1 MRSASRNLRGTSIS
15 EIGRT
20 RPTTH
25 KLPEI
30 TAFFWMMKI
39 LATTLGETGGDLL
52 AQTLKVGY
60 VVSSAIFVAA
70 LLISVVAQI
79 GSRRFRPA
87 LYWAVIVFTC
97 TAGTTMSDYL
107 NRGFGGATSDAPQ
120 YARGALILVACLIAV
135 FVVWALSGTTFNVE
149 HITTTGGELLYW
161 TAILFSNTLGT
172 SFGDWLADT
181 SGLGFG
187 GSALVII
194 AIMAVILGLHYR
206 TRVSK
211 TVLFWLAFVLTRPLG
226 ATVGDLF
233 TKPVAKG
240 GLNLGTLGSSI
251 VLTSI
256 LAAGVVWSL
265 WQRQA
270 TSIDTAQAS
279 VAS

>member
-1 MRSASRNLRGTSIS
+1 MQIAARNSRGTSTP
-15 EIGRT
+15 EIGMS

-30 TAFFWMMKI
+30 TAFFWAMKI

-60 VVSSAIFVAA
+60 VVSSLIFIAA
-70 LLISVVAQI
+70 LFISVVIQI
-79 GSRRFRPA
+79 RARRFNPA

-107 NRGFGGATSDAPQ
+107 NRGFGGATADAPQ
-120 YARGALILVACLIAV
+120 YARGAAILVACLVAV
-135 FVVWALSGTTFNVE
+135 FVIWAVSGQTFNVE
-149 HITTTGGELLYW
+149 RITTPGGELLYW

-172 SFGDWLADT
+172 SFGDFLSDT

-194 AIMAVILGLHYR
+194 AIMGVILGFHYR

-211 TVLFWLAFVLTRPLG
+211 TLLFWLAFVLTRPLG

-233 TKPVAKG
+233 TKPIAKG

-256 LAAGVVWSL
+256 LAAGVAWSL
-265 WQRQA
+265 WRRQELN
-270 TSIDTAQAS
+270 TVQAS
-279 VAS
+279 VVT

>member
-1 MRSASRNLRGTSIS
+1 MQIAPRKSRRTSTF
-15 EIGRT
+15 EIGVG

-30 TAFFWMMKI
+30 TAFFWVMKI

-60 VVSSAIFVAA
+60 VVSSLIFVAA
-70 LLISVVAQI
+70 LFISVVAQI
-79 GSRRFRPA
+79 RARRFNPA

-107 NRGFGGATSDAPQ
+107 NRGFGGATADSPQ
-120 YARGALILVACLIAV
+120 YARGALILVACLVAV
-135 FVVWALSGTTFNVE
+135 FVIWALNGQTFNVE
-149 HITTTGGELLYW
+149 RITTPGGELLYW

-172 SFGDWLADT
+172 SFGDFLADN

-187 GSALVII
+187 GSALVIV
-194 AIMAVILGLHYR
+194 AIMAVILGFHYR
-206 TRVSK
+206 TSLSK
-211 TVLFWLAFVLTRPLG
+211 TLLFWLAFVLTRPLG

-233 TKPVAKG
+233 TKPIAKG

-256 LAAGVVWSL
+256 LAGGVAWSL
-265 WQRQA
+265 WRRQQVNPL
-270 TSIDTAQAS
+270 QAPA
-279 VAS
+279 VT

>member
-1 MRSASRNLRGTSIS
+1 MS
-15 EIGRT
+15 
-20 RPTTH
+20 RPTSH
-25 KLPEI
+25 KLPQI
-30 TAFFWMMKI
+30 TAFFWVMKI

-60 VVSSAIFVAA
+60 AVSSLIFVAA
-70 LLISVVAQI
+70 LFIGVVAQI
-79 GSRRFRPA
+79 RARRFNPA

-107 NRGFGGATSDAPQ
+107 NRGFGGATADAPQ
-120 YARGALILVACLIAV
+120 YARGALILVSGLIAV
-135 FVVWALSGTTFNVE
+135 FVIWARSGQTLNVE
-149 HITTTGGELLYW
+149 RITTPRGELLYW

-172 SFGDWLADT
+172 SFGDFLADT

-187 GSALVII
+187 GSALVIL

-211 TVLFWLAFVLTRPLG
+211 TLLFWLAFVLTRPLG

-233 TKPVAKG
+233 TKPIAKG

-251 VLTSI
+251 VLTSV

-265 WQRQA
+265 WRRQELNA
-270 TSIDTAQAS
+270 RTAP
-279 VAS
+279 VVT

>member
-1 MRSASRNLRGTSIS
+1 MLSATRNRRGTSTS
-15 EIGRT
+15 EIGVAP
-20 RPTTH
+20 RPTH

-30 TAFFWMMKI
+30 TAFFWAMKI

-60 VVSSAIFVAA
+60 VVSSLIFVAA
-70 LLISVVAQI
+70 LFLSVVAQI
-79 GSRRFRPA
+79 RARRFNPA
-87 LYWAVIVFTC
+87 RYWAVIVFTC

-107 NRGFGGATSDAPQ
+107 NRGFGGATADAPQ
-120 YARGALILVACLIAV
+120 YARGALILVACLVAV
-135 FVVWALSGTTFNVE
+135 FVIWAASGQTFDVE
-149 HITTTGGELLYW
+149 RIGTPGGELLYW

-172 SFGDWLADT
+172 SFGDFLADT
-181 SGLGFG
+181 TGLGFG

-194 AIMAVILGLHYR
+194 AVMAGILALHYR

-211 TVLFWLAFVLTRPLG
+211 TLLFWLAFVLTRPLG

-256 LAAGVVWSL
+256 LAAGVAWSL
-265 WQRQA
+265 CANGIRERA
-270 TSIDTAQAS
+270 
-279 VAS
+279 V

>member
-1 MRSASRNLRGTSIS
+1 VLSAGTNRPTSTS
-15 EIGRT
+15 EVGKS

-30 TAFFWMMKI
+30 TAFFWIMKI

-60 VVSSAIFVAA
+60 VVSSLIFVAA
-70 LLISVVAQI
+70 LFISVVAQI
-79 GSRRFRPA
+79 RARRFHPG

-107 NRGFGGATSDAPQ
+107 NRGFGGATADAPQ
-120 YARGALILVACLIAV
+120 YARGALILVACLLAV
-135 FVVWALSGTTFNVE
+135 FLIWGLSGQTFNVE
-149 HITTTGGELLYW
+149 RITTPRGELLYW

-172 SFGDWLADT
+172 SFGDFLADT
-181 SGLGFG
+181 TGLGFG

-194 AIMAVILGLHYR
+194 GIMAVILALHYR
-206 TRVSK
+206 TRLSK

-233 TKPVAKG
+233 TKPIAKG

-251 VLTSI
+251 VLTSV

-265 WQRQA
+265 WRRQA
-270 TSIDTAQAS
+270 LHPLDAPAVS
-279 VAS
+279 

>member
-1 MRSASRNLRGTSIS
+1 MS
-15 EIGRT
+15 

-30 TAFFWMMKI
+30 TGFFWVMKI

-60 VVSSAIFVAA
+60 VVSSLVFVAA
-70 LLISVVAQI
+70 LITSVVAQI
-79 GSRRFRPA
+79 KARRFNPA

-107 NRGFGGATSDAPQ
+107 NRGFGGATPDAPQ
-120 YARGALILVACLIAV
+120 YARGALILVACLITV
-135 FVVWALSGTTFNVE
+135 FVMWALSGQTFNVE
-149 HITTTGGELLYW
+149 RITTPGGELLYW

-172 SFGDWLADT
+172 SFGDFLADT

-194 AIMAVILGLHYR
+194 AIMAVILGFHYR

-211 TVLFWLAFVLTRPLG
+211 TLLFWLAFVLTRPLG

-233 TKPVAKG
+233 TKPIAKG

-251 VLTSI
+251 ALTSI
-256 LAAGVVWSL
+256 LAGGVAWSL
-265 WQRQA
+265 WRGREG
-270 TSIDTAQAS
+270 TTVTASAMS
-279 VAS
+279 

>member
-1 MRSASRNLRGTSIS
+1 
-15 EIGRT
+15 
-20 RPTTH
+20 
-25 KLPEI
+25 LPEI
-30 TAFFWMMKI
+30 TAFFWAMKI

-60 VVSSAIFVAA
+60 VASSLIFVGA

-79 GSRRFRPA
+79 RSRRFHPA
-87 LYWAVIVFTC
+87 LYWAVIVLTC

-107 NRGFGGATSDAPQ
+107 NRGFGGATPDAPQ
-120 YARGALILVACLIAV
+120 YARGALILVACLVVV
-135 FVVWALSGTTFNVE
+135 FAIWAWSGQTFNVE
-149 HITTTGGELLYW
+149 RITTPRGELLYW

-172 SFGDWLADT
+172 SFGDFLADT

-194 AIMAVILGLHYR
+194 AVMVVILGVHST

-226 ATVGDLF
+226 ATVGDFF

-240 GLNLGTLGSSI
+240 GLNLGTLGSSV
-251 VLTSI
+251 VLTCI
-256 LAAGVVWSL
+256 LAAGVAWSL
-265 WQRQA
+265 RRPHDETSPRKNA
-270 TSIDTAQAS
+270 THRDVTAERAL
-279 VAS
+279 